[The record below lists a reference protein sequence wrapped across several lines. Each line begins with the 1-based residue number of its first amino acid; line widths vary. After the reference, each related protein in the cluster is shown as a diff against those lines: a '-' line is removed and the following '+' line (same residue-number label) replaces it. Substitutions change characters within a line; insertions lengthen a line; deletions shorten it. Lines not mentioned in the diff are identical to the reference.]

1 MEKYTLTLRVPDT
14 DYFEV
19 KIAAES
25 NNGDYIQEIEEYSQS
40 EFDEIVGDLV
50 DLLENYEGHW
60 ELEEYNDS
68 GKLKLP
74 YSNGRICSTLD
85 SIKVIKYTTDG
96 KNYYVNIL

>member
-19 KIAAES
+19 KIAAGS
-25 NNGDYIQEIEEYSQS
+25 NDGDYIQEI
-40 EFDEIVGDLV
+40 
-50 DLLENYEGHW
+50 
-60 ELEEYNDS
+60 EEYNDS

-74 YSNGRICSTLD
+74 YSNGRLCSTLD

-96 KNYYVNIL
+96 KNYDVNIL